1 MLPGGAQRRPYLQV
15 GLASRRLV
23 NNLQCGPQRPDQ
35 GVHHIAVVTCL
46 DRSSDERAGE
56 GVEHMTEVPGAA
68 HLELVGD
75 LPLLHPEAQLFE
87 AMLDGWRHQQLS
99 RNLAFATIDAGAR
112 TVRRFQDHAG
122 EYPWRWSPAQAEA
135 WASELRSNRAA
146 PSTIRSY
153 QSLRAFLAFVCDP
166 AYGWAGEC
174 ERRVGTHPIQILTS
188 ANLAIHASEY
198 EGRPSRRSLTRGECQ
213 DLFDA
218 ADERVERI
226 RATSRKGW
234 VPAFRDATMLK
245 VAYGWGL
252 RRHELVMLEYQDFA
266 TNPKAAEFGPYGVCH
281 VRHAKAT
288 KGSAPQRRGV
298 LTVMAWSVEVV
309 SEWIEDVWPHAR
321 MAGASGLWPSER
333 QPRVSED
340 RINAAFAEA
349 AATAG
354 LAPGL
359 SPHCLRHSYVTH
371 LIEDGFDALFVQQQ
385 VGHAHASTTSL
396 YTSVSSDYRTKT
408 LRASLD
414 KAISNARIPNTP

>member
-1 MLPGGAQRRPYLQV
+1 M
-15 GLASRRLV
+15 
-23 NNLQCGPQRPDQ
+23 
-35 GVHHIAVVTCL
+35 
-46 DRSSDERAGE
+46 
-56 GVEHMTEVPGAA
+56 
-68 HLELVGD
+68 
-75 LPLLHPEAQLFE
+75 
-87 AMLDGWRHQQLS
+87 
-99 RNLAFATIDAGAR
+99 
-112 TVRRFQDHAG
+112 
-122 EYPWRWSPAQAEA
+122 
-135 WASELRSNRAA
+135 
-146 PSTIRSY
+146 
-153 QSLRAFLAFVCDP
+153 RAFLAFVCDP

-321 MAGASGLWPSER
+321 MDGASGLWPSER

-340 RINAAFAEA
+340 RLNAAFAEA
-349 AATAG
+349 AAAAG

-359 SPHCLRHSYVTH
+359 SPHCLRHSY
-371 LIEDGFDALFVQQQ
+371 LIYERSQATCQPWSPLESQSASLFAARSIFAGGVFW
-385 VGHAHASTTSL
+385 VFFEKAS
-396 YTSVSSDYRTKT
+396 
-408 LRASLD
+408 RAS
-414 KAISNARIPNTP
+414 RIWPRRPTGANSRR